1 MELNEKKIQVAG
13 VGGGMHSTDGRSSY
27 KLVPNSSVCRDLTW
41 RSPVQVP
48 LGPKKKKKYDVD

>member
-1 MELNEKKIQVAG
+1 MKNKIQVAG